1 MKLKYIIKNNL
12 PESDDADVQAVKIW
26 CDKEL
31 SRKEAQRLFFQI
43 VKALT
48 NYPVKVFFRKE
59 KEKPMRGQIQVEVD
73 GFFYYVELFKVNNK

>member
-12 PESDDADVQAVKIW
+12 PESDDADVSVIKLW
-26 CDKEL
+26 CNKEL

-48 NYPVKVFFRKE
+48 NYSVKVFFRKE

-73 GFFYYVELFKVNNK
+73 GFYYYVELFKVNN